1 MELQEIFE
9 DLESAFQGKKFDW
22 RAGHNCLKV
31 RTLSNQSLDLLAP
44 IIGINFVAGLEQD
57 QGDWMLIAF
66 KHCKEVVPKIV
77 QDVLPAI
84 REQEIEL
91 QEFVKTLEKPVRASI
106 SYANQSEHS
115 INILDFDRHF
125 IYAEDQKLIPIQA
138 IQQLR
143 VLGTSKWQ

>member
-1 MELQEIFE
+1 M
-9 DLESAFQGKKFDW
+9 
-22 RAGHNCLKV
+22 
-31 RTLSNQSLDLLAP
+31 
-44 IIGINFVAGLEQD
+44 AGLEQD

-66 KHCKEVVPKIV
+66 NHCKEVLPKIV
-77 QDVLPAI
+77 QDDLPEI

-125 IYAEDQKLIPIQA
+125 LFAEGQKLIPIQA